1 VTVRFWS
8 GVAAVTEDSHVTLDA
23 GLASEQFVFPMNAK
37 SLLADEVQSVVIP
50 GTGHW
55 VAETAPEEMLA
66 AVTAFLAVPGRGAHT
81 QARW

>member
-1 VTVRFWS
+1 
-8 GVAAVTEDSHVTLDA
+8 
-23 GLASEQFVFPMNAK
+23 
-37 SLLADEVQSVVIP
+37 VQSVVIP
-50 GTGHW
+50 GIGHW